1 MAWSLSQSFVFTV
14 IFFKSKMTGYIW
26 LGLKS
31 QNLSLNLRKFLY
43 FIWKTFLCF
52 NNFKNLFSGR
62 KSHQNEDGFFFLS
75 FFFFVYHAQVDT
87 CDSGNSWLISFIRST
102 FWKISKKNNNKCIKI
117 NKINLTV
124 HVTWTSFSP
133 SLLLLIRRVLIPASC
148 KQTWLCEKDE
158 SPCLSLLACMA
169 HSPEGNFVKKKKKI
183 KKTKTFLISKIKK
196 KIFYSLIIQ

>member
-1 MAWSLSQSFVFTV
+1 MASTKSLKSLPIWIAIFSLVKILGEHISHHIEYAHFIRKWMAWSLSQSFVFTV

-102 FWKISKKNNNKCIKI
+102 FWKISKKIIIK
-117 NKINLTV
+117 V
-124 HVTWTSFSP
+124 
-133 SLLLLIRRVLIPASC
+133 
-148 KQTWLCEKDE
+148 
-158 SPCLSLLACMA
+158 
-169 HSPEGNFVKKKKKI
+169 
-183 KKTKTFLISKIKK
+183 
-196 KIFYSLIIQ
+196 